1 MAKQD
6 DPAIKAY
13 QDLVKILVATV
24 ERQGNQI
31 QMLVET
37 VVATANPH
45 IAVKHD
51 LLPVTPLSSA
61 FDRSGL
67 KALGED
73 QVATDLSD
81 LEATSE
87 GV

>member
-1 MAKQD
+1 MD
-6 DPAIKAY
+6 RAIKVSSAICD
-13 QDLVKILVATV
+13 QPVILYK
-24 ERQGNQI
+24 
-31 QMLVET
+31 
-37 VVATANPH
+37 